1 MRGNNRGFAVTAI
14 ATDVSSTFTLKPS
27 IQSVSPTSGSLMGG
41 QIVTVKGDG
50 FISEG
55 KKTAVNIG
63 GALCN
68 IISISHNEI
77 QCQTVAMSASPVLQV
92 VVEVN
97 GFKSICKSAA
107 GCSFVYSA
115 TYTPKVDSVNP
126 SVIDGS
132 RSIINIYGSVLPNN
146 RWDLNVMIGGSVCG
160 VISSSQY
167 SASCRGGA
175 VVAGKY
181 NLKVHVAGKGFAKF
195 EAGATAIIEY
205 PATVSSIAPTE
216 GSIMGGTE
224 VTINGNGFDPKPGQ
238 TVVKI
243 GANNCAIIQ
252 VTYSKVICRTSA
264 HATGSF
270 QVLSFDDE
278 VY

>member
-1 MRGNNRGFAVTAI
+1 MRGNNRGFAAI

-41 QIVTVKGDG
+41 QILTIKGDG

-68 IISISHNEI
+68 IISISHDEI
-77 QCQTVAMSASPVLQV
+77 HCQTLAKSASPVLQV
-92 VVEVN
+92 FVEVN
-97 GFKSICKSAA
+97 GLKSICKSAA
-107 GCSFVYSA
+107 GCSFVYST

-132 RSIINIYGSVLPNN
+132 HNIINIYGSVLPNN
-146 RWDLNVMIGGSVCG
+146 RWDLNVMIGGTVCR

-167 SASCRGGA
+167 SASCQGGA
-175 VVAGKY
+175 FVAGKY

-195 EAGATAIIEY
+195 EAGATAVIDCR
-205 PATVSSIAPTE
+205 ATVSSITPTE

-224 VTINGNGFDPKPGQ
+224 VTISGSGFDPKPGQ

>member
-1 MRGNNRGFAVTAI
+1 M
-14 ATDVSSTFTLKPS
+14 SSTFTLKPS

-55 KKTAVNIG
+55 KKTAVKIG

-77 QCQTVAMSASPVLQV
+77 QCQTLAKSASPVLQV

-107 GCSFVYSA
+107 GCSFVYST

-132 RSIINIYGSVLPNN
+132 HSIINIYGSVLPNN
-146 RWDLNVMIGGSVCG
+146 RWDLNVMIGGTVCR

-195 EAGATAIIEY
+195 EAGATAIIDC
-205 PATVSSIAPTE
+205 PATVSSITPTE

-224 VTINGNGFDPKPGQ
+224 VTINGSGFDPKPGQ

-243 GANNCAIIQ
+243 GANNCAIIK

>member
-1 MRGNNRGFAVTAI
+1 MRGNNRGFAAI

-27 IQSVSPTSGSLMGG
+27 VQSVSPTSGSLMGG
-41 QIVTVKGDG
+41 QILTIKGDG

-68 IISISHNEI
+68 IISISHDEI
-77 QCQTVAMSASPVLQV
+77 HCQTLAKSASPVLQV
-92 VVEVN
+92 FVEVN
-97 GFKSICKSAA
+97 GLKSICKSAT
-107 GCSFVYSA
+107 GCSFVYST

-132 RSIINIYGSVLPNN
+132 HSIINIYGSVLPNN
-146 RWDLNVMIGGSVCG
+146 RWDLNVMIGGTVCR

-167 SASCRGGA
+167 SASCQGGA
-175 VVAGKY
+175 FVAGKY

-195 EAGATAIIEY
+195 EAGATAVIDCR
-205 PATVSSIAPTE
+205 ATVSSITPTE

-224 VTINGNGFDPKPGQ
+224 VTISGSGFDPKPGQ